1 MPTSGITCDKEVT
14 EILLDLRD
22 KRKSRY
28 VFFKIRRSGRG
39 LLSISLNKKSK
50 RDATFNDFLQ
60 EVPKDEPRYIV
71 YDFSYTT
78 NGGEKRDRLLFIFW
92 SPEKARM
99 EDKVSYSS
107 TKSNILKEIQK
118 LCAIRH
124 VELTDFDELNE
135 NKLIEFG
142 KPLRERANSLVVMRT
157 L

>member
-1 MPTSGITCDKEVT
+1 MPISGIPCDKEVA

-22 KRKSRY
+22 KRKCRY

-39 LLSISLNKKSK
+39 ILSISFNKKSK
-50 RDATFNDFLQ
+50 RDATFNDFLR

-78 NGGEKRDRLLFIFW
+78 NEGEKRDRLLFIFW
-92 SPEKARM
+92 SPDRART

-107 TKSNILKEIQK
+107 TKSSILKEIHK
-118 LCAIRH
+118 VCAIRH

-135 NKLIEFG
+135 SKLIEFG
-142 KPLRERANSLVVMRT
+142 KPLREKTNSIVVM
-157 L
+157 